1 MVIRLKVRDAM
12 NPNPKFVSADTTVE
26 NALKFMLKRK
36 IGSLLVLKKNKMI
49 GILTEKD
56 LLEKVLAKHKN
67 PKKLK
72 VKEIMTTELIS
83 VLPDDPL
90 GNAAKIMVKE
100 NIRRLPVV
108 ENKKIAG
115 MLTVKD
121 LLQIEPSLI
130 EILHERL
137 KMRDPSFDIRRAI
150 TIPGYCD
157 SCGEYIESLKQVNG
171 DFLCPNCS

>member
-1 MVIRLKVRDAM
+1 MVDHIKVRDAM
-12 NPNPKFVSADTTVE
+12 NPNPKVVSNDTTVE

-36 IGSLLVLKKNKMI
+36 IGSLLVLKKEKVV

-56 LLEKVLAKHKN
+56 LLEKILAKHKD

-72 VKEIMTTELIS
+72 VKDIMTTEILS

-90 GNAAKIMVKE
+90 QNAAKIMVKE
-100 NIRRLPVV
+100 NIRRLPVI
-108 ENKKIAG
+108 ENKKIVG

-137 KMRDPSFDIRRAI
+137 KMKDPSFDLRRAI

-157 SCGEYIESLKQVNG
+157 SCGEFADSLKQING
-171 DFLCPNCS
+171 EFLCSRCP